1 MTYQKA
7 FSQVLITTVTAAM
20 LILPPVARAGIV
32 DTQEL
37 ATRNSTEQ
45 DKAKVQSF
53 VERASVKEK
62 LEAMG
67 VGGILAKDRVAAL
80 NEQEVHALAERIDA
94 MPAGGTLSQMDMVV
108 ILLIA
113 ILVAIAL

>member
-37 ATRNSTEQ
+37 ATRNSTE
-45 DKAKVQSF
+45 
-53 VERASVKEK
+53 
-62 LEAMG
+62 
-67 VGGILAKDRVAAL
+67 
-80 NEQEVHALAERIDA
+80 
-94 MPAGGTLSQMDMVV
+94 
-108 ILLIA
+108 
-113 ILVAIAL
+113 